1 MFHGFY
7 KGKRVLVTGHT
18 GFKGGW
24 LSLWL
29 KLLEARVWGLSLPPP
44 TNPSFYEVIKPLV
57 FAGDIQG
64 DIRNLDLLAG
74 TIQEVRPDILF
85 HLAAQPLVRRSYT
98 EPLETFQT
106 NALGTANLLEAVRR
120 AELPCTLVIITS
132 DKCYENR
139 EWELAYRENDPMGGH
154 DIYSMSKGVAELLCQ
169 AWNKSFFLPN
179 DKLGPLATARAGN
192 VIGGGD
198 YAQDRLVPDCVR
210 ALIDKRP
217 ILVRNPR
224 AVRPWQHVLE
234 CSSGYLWLGARLGVA
249 GKNSP
254 LAGGFNFGPGPTARH
269 SVRDVVQEF
278 LKHWPGQWVDGSD
291 PNQPHEAGLLA
302 LAIDKASAL
311 LDWRPVWTFQEAI
324 RHTTAWYKGR
334 HAAGHPDLAALAL
347 GQIETYVDC
356 ARRQGLAWTAPEGEC
371 GVRSAD
377 GRSCAAPDGDGGAR

>member
-7 KGKRVLVTGHT
+7 RGKRILVTGHT

-24 LSLWL
+24 LCLWL

-44 TNPSFYEVIKPLV
+44 TNPNFYEVIKPLV

-64 DIRNLDLLAG
+64 DIRNLDLVAG
-74 TIQEVRPDILF
+74 AIQEAQPDLVF
-85 HLAAQPLVRRSYT
+85 HLAAQPLVRLSYA
-98 EPLETFQT
+98 EPLQTFQT
-106 NALGTANLLEAVRR
+106 NALGAANLLEAVRR

-139 EWELAYRENDPMGGH
+139 EWELAYREDDPMGGH
-154 DIYSMSKGVAELLCQ
+154 DVYSMSKGVAELLCQ

-179 DKLGPLATARAGN
+179 AKLGPLATARAGN

-198 YAQDRLVPDCVR
+198 YAQDRLLPDCVR
-210 ALIDKRP
+210 ALMEKKP

-234 CSSGYLWLGARLGVA
+234 CSSGYLWLGARLSVA
-249 GKNSP
+249 GKHSP
-254 LAGGFNFGPGPTARH
+254 LAGAFNFGPGPAARH
-269 SVRDVVQEF
+269 TVSEVVQEV

-291 PNQPHEAGLLA
+291 PSQPHEARLLT

-311 LDWRPVWTFQEAI
+311 LGWRPVWTFQEAI

-347 GQIETYVDC
+347 RQIETYVDC
-356 ARRQGLAWTAPEGEC
+356 ARRQGLAWTATEGEC
-371 GVRSAD
+371 SAPSAD
-377 GRSCAAPDGDGGAR
+377 GRAAAAPDGDGGAI